1 MGEGESGTK
10 SVRAW
15 GGEAKPDSKRNMSVE
30 MQFGARSDVGCVRG
44 NNEDSFRVAPEMNL
58 FVLSDGMGG
67 LASGEIASRLSV
79 DTVVKHCGGA
89 LANPSLPLLGKRI
102 DGISETSNRLASAI
116 RLANQAV
123 RDAAKEKGAEGRMGA
138 TLAAAR
144 LEGERLSIAHVGDSR
159 IYRLRNG
166 GFERLTRDHSFVA
179 EQMLHGRMTAEEA
192 SSSALQSV
200 LIRAIGIEPEVDVD
214 ANDELLME
222 GDTVLLC
229 SDGLT
234 RELSDEQIA
243 GVLGENADAQK
254 AADALVELAKQAG
267 GGDNIT
273 VIVVR
278 CSPKPV
284 GAFARIFKW
293 FKDSV

>member
-1 MGEGESGTK
+1 MT
-10 SVRAW
+10 
-15 GGEAKPDSKRNMSVE
+15 ME
-30 MQFGARSDVGCVRG
+30 MEFGARSDIGCVRE
-44 NNEDSFRVAPEMNL
+44 NNEDSFRLAPEMQL

-79 DTVVKHCGGA
+79 DTVVKHCGQA
-89 LANPSLPLLGKRI
+89 RANSALPLVGKSI
-102 DGISETSNRLASAI
+102 DGVSETSNRLASAI
-116 RLANQAV
+116 RLANQV
-123 RDAAKEKGAEGRMGA
+123 VHGAAKEKGNDGRMGA

-144 LEGERLSIAHVGDSR
+144 IDGERVTIAHVGDSR
-159 IYRLRNG
+159 IYRLRG
-166 GFERLTRDHSFVA
+166 GDFEQLTRDHSFVA
-179 EQMLHGRMTAEEA
+179 EQMQHGRMTAEEA

-214 ANDELLME
+214 VNEELLME
-222 GDTVLLC
+222 GDTLLLC

-243 GVLGENADAQK
+243 GVLDESDDAQE
-254 AADALVELAKQAG
+254 AADALVDLAKRAG

-278 CSPKPV
+278 SAPRPV
-284 GAFARIFKW
+284 GALARIGKW
-293 FKDSV
+293 FRDSA

>member
-1 MGEGESGTK
+1 MTLEI
-10 SVRAW
+10 
-15 GGEAKPDSKRNMSVE
+15 
-30 MQFGARSDVGCVRG
+30 QFGARSDVGCIRE

-79 DTVVKHCGGA
+79 DSVVKHCGDA
-89 LANPSLPLLGKRI
+89 RANPSLPLVGMRI
-102 DGISETSNRLASAI
+102 EGISDVSNRLASAI
-116 RLANQAV
+116 RLANHTV
-123 RDAAKEKGAEGRMGA
+123 RDAAKEKGNEGRMGA
-138 TLAAAR
+138 TLAAACV
-144 LEGERLSIAHVGDSR
+144 EGERLSIAHVGDSR

-166 GFERLTRDHSFVA
+166 GFDQLTRDHSFVA

-200 LIRAIGIEPEVDVD
+200 LIRAIGIEPDVNVD

-234 RELSDEQIA
+234 RELSDGQIA
-243 GVLGENADAQK
+243 GVLVESEDAQE
-254 AADALVELAKQAG
+254 AADTLVELAKRAG

-284 GAFARIFKW
+284 GAFTRIGKW
-293 FKDSV
+293 FRDSA

>member
-1 MGEGESGTK
+1 
-10 SVRAW
+10 
-15 GGEAKPDSKRNMSVE
+15 MSVE
-30 MQFGARSDVGCVRG
+30 MQFGARSDVGCVRE

-79 DTVVKHCGGA
+79 DCVVRHCGDA
-89 LANPSLPLLGKRI
+89 RANPSQPLVGRRI

-123 RDAAKEKGAEGRMGA
+123 RDAAKEKSAEGRMGA
-138 TLAAAR
+138 TLVAVR
-144 LEGERLSIAHVGDSR
+144 VEGQRLSIAHVGDSR

-166 GFERLTRDHSFVA
+166 GFEQLTRDHSFVA

-222 GDTVLLC
+222 GDTMLLC

-243 GVLGENADAQK
+243 GILRENEDAQE
-254 AADALVELAKQAG
+254 AADTLVDFAKQAG

-284 GAFARIFKW
+284 GAFARISKW
-293 FKDSV
+293 FRDSV